1 MTDPKAEEKARWT
14 FMVYMAAQNLLT
26 NFAFESLK
34 RLKSAAGDGIVV
46 AAQLHADMDREVRR
60 YVFANPKL
68 HQATGELE
76 TIDVGEGR
84 PLGGRNNDMGN
95 VETLT
100 EFLNWVADSP
110 ECAAE
115 RYCLVLWS
123 EGPFF
128 EDTRVVKEKK
138 RTSQLMPADLE
149 KALSRA
155 KLLESRKLEL
165 IVMDA
170 CCVSMLEIAVELRNS
185 VAFMIASQEEVPDL
199 SFPYSSMLQHFRDSK
214 DLPEICEAVA
224 KDYEAAY
231 RRYISNEDTEM
242 RKVTLS
248 GLQLKETSSLTR
260 PLKDLSSA
268 LLSVAADEELSKE
281 IIDARAS
288 TKDFSAGL
296 YVDLYDFCEQLM
308 KSKELQAV
316 RSLTVACDGILKA
329 IGTPDKS
336 KFVVANR
343 ASGEERC
350 HGISLYMPYV
360 TNADEEEWRR
370 ARSEQLVKGGL
381 DVPLKL
387 HVNRFETIEREYGS
401 LRLSEDSKWNEF
413 IAHGWSRC
421 LAVQARIKAS
431 SSGISDELDKRY
443 SAQQCALNLLSLCEK
458 LEKGRAIAAAG

>member
-1 MTDPKAEEKARWT
+1 MTDPKAEGKARWT
-14 FMVYMAAQNLLT
+14 VMVYMAAQNLLT

-46 AAQLHADMDREVRR
+46 AAQLHADIHREVRR
-60 YVFANPKL
+60 YVFADPKL
-68 HQATGELE
+68 RQATGELE
-76 TIDVGEGR
+76 TIDVGEGK
-84 PLGGRNNDMGN
+84 PLRGPNNDMGTA
-95 VETLT
+95 ETLT

-128 EDTRVVKEKK
+128 EDTRVVKKEK
-138 RTSQLMPADLE
+138 RTSRLMPADLE

-155 KLLESRKLEL
+155 KLKSEQLQL

-170 CCVSMLEIAVELRNS
+170 CCVSMLEIAVELRDC
-185 VAFMIASQEEVPDL
+185 APFMIASQEEVPDL
-199 SFPYSSMLQHFRDSK
+199 SFPYSSILHHFRDSN
-214 DLPEICEAVA
+214 DLPEICAAVT

-231 RRYISNEDTEM
+231 RRYISNQDTEM

-248 GLQLKETSSLTR
+248 GLQLKETSTITT
-260 PLKDLSSA
+260 PLKDLSTA
-268 LLSVAADEELSKE
+268 LLSVAAGEKLCKA
-281 IIDARAS
+281 IIDARAN

-316 RSLTVACDGILKA
+316 KSLTAACDRILKA

-336 KFVVANR
+336 RFVVANR

-360 TNADEEEWRR
+360 TNADEKEWNR
-370 ARSEQLVKGGL
+370 ARAEQLVKGGL

-387 HVNRFETIEREYGS
+387 RVNRFETIEREYGS
-401 LRLSEDSKWNEF
+401 LRLSKDTNWSEF

-421 LAVQARIKAS
+421 LAAQAKIEAS
-431 SSGISDELDKRY
+431 SSGISDELDRRY

-458 LEKGRAIAAAG
+458 LKKVRAIAAAG